1 MVRSGRRKLDEIL
14 ERAMKELPINLIIDI
29 QALLQLE
36 VKKLWDK
43 RSDSYWR
50 DRIKSYVEA
59 IRVFKNNNIYLKER

>member
-1 MVRSGRRKLDEIL
+1 
-14 ERAMKELPINLIIDI
+14 MKELPISLSIDI

-59 IRVFKNNNIYLKER
+59 IRVFKNNNIYLKEK

>member
-1 MVRSGRRKLDEIL
+1 
-14 ERAMKELPINLIIDI
+14 MKELPINLIIDI

-36 VKKLWDK
+36 VKKLWDR

-59 IRVFKNNNIYLKER
+59 IRVFKNNNIYLKEK

>member
-1 MVRSGRRKLDEIL
+1 MVRSSRRELDEIL
-14 ERAMKELPINLIIDI
+14 ERAMKELPVNLIIDI

-36 VKKLWDK
+36 VKKLWDR

-59 IRVFKNNNIYLKER
+59 IRVFKNNNIYLKEK